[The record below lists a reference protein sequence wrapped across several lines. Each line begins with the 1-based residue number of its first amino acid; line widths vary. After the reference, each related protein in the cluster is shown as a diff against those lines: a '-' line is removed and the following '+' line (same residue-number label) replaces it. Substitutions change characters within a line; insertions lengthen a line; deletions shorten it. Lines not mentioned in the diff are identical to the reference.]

1 MSRMKL
7 LSAVREMTLAEKL
20 STGATLAFT
29 LAAIVAETLGLAGTL
44 NADLANLF
52 ALPLLATAALFGGIQ
67 SFHRSKTV
75 KTVFSTAVF
84 NFVTAFILYLCSI
97 ILLAVYLTA

>member
-1 MSRMKL
+1 MSRIKF
-7 LSAVREMTLAEKL
+7 LSAVKEMTLSEKL
-20 STGATLAFT
+20 STGAALIFT

-44 NADLANLF
+44 DEGVANLF

-67 SFHRSKTV
+67 NFHRSKTV
-75 KTVFSTAVF
+75 KAVFSTAVF

-97 ILLAVYLTA
+97 ILLVVYLTA

>member
-20 STGATLAFT
+20 STGAALIFT

-75 KTVFSTAVF
+75 KAVFSTAVF